1 MRESKSRH
9 KLSDLSVMV
18 IVEGWR
24 QLKIV
29 SSRQPQPAKHIYTYT
44 QTNLLNTHLYLISS
58 GNSLRQQSN
67 IVIGMFL
74 AHNSARLNVQYT
86 LSKHAHTLYFIYCT
100 VVDIISFIFFS
111 TAVVV
116 FITIAYMFLL
126 D

>member
-1 MRESKSRH
+1 MNGKSQ
-9 KLSDLSVMV
+9 KQQQKQTTAENIMEQS
-18 IVEGWR
+18 
-24 QLKIV
+24 
-29 SSRQPQPAKHIYTYT
+29 AKY
-44 QTNLLNTHLYLISS
+44 TNLLNTHLYLISS